1 MRTLEQYH
9 PITIALYFCMVAGVV
24 MFSMHP
30 VLLVLSLL
38 GAIMTFLVQKDKT
51 KVGHVFA
58 VLLFFAISLLN
69 PLISHNGVTV
79 LFVVNH
85 NPITAEAFYYGLAM
99 GTAVLAVLYWFRI
112 FTHMMTS
119 DKLLC
124 LFGALS
130 PKLALVLSM
139 GMRYVPLFQHQAAKV
154 EQAQKGLGKTGKL
167 RVFSGM
173 VTWALENG
181 IITADSMAAR
191 GYGTGKR
198 SHFSIF
204 HFSRKD
210 GILLGMM
217 TAFFALTC
225 IGLGSGSMEIA
236 YYPAVV
242 FAKAT
247 PWTYIA
253 YVAYGI
259 LALLPTFLE
268 VEENIRWNYL
278 QRNI

>member
-9 PITIALYFCMVAGVV
+9 PITIALYFFMTAGVV

-38 GAIMTFLVQKDKT
+38 GAIFTFLVQKDKP
-51 KVGHVFA
+51 KGGHGMA
-58 VLLFFAISLLN
+58 IALFFVIALLN

-85 NPITAEAFYYGLAM
+85 NPITAEAFYYGIAM
-99 GTAVLAVLYWFRI
+99 ATAILAVLYWFRT

-139 GMRYVPLFQHQAAKV
+139 GLRYVPLFQQQWAKV
-154 EQAQKGLGKTGKL
+154 EQAQKGLGKPGKL
-167 RVFSGM
+167 RVFFGM
-173 VTWALENG
+173 VTWVLENG

-210 GILLGMM
+210 GILLGIM

-225 IGLGSGSMEIA
+225 IGLGSGSMAIA

-242 FAKAT
+242 VAKAT

-268 VEENIRWNYL
+268 VEETLKWNYL
-278 QRNI
+278 QRSI